1 MHLTKKIIAFNM
13 IFNSRIYIFF
23 FFLYFIK
30 IIGILIYFKFVI
42 QKFSTIGVKTPQIS
56 LYFAYMFFTS
66 SFVSFILLTYVFI
79 SQKIRMYIPY
89 VIVEGNLV
97 LVSIVLLPFVE
108 RRYSSLVLI
117 CPMFIKYFMILYIF
131 RNDIKAARYVEAQ
144 KYGLNILAQR
154 ALKVSLN

>member
-1 MHLTKKIIAFNM
+1 M
-13 IFNSRIYIFF
+13 ISNSRIYIFF

-30 IIGILIYFKFVI
+30 IIGVLIYFKLLI
-42 QKFSTIGVKTPQIS
+42 QKFNVNGVKTPQIS

-79 SQKIRMYIPY
+79 SQKIQMYIPY

-97 LVSIVLLPFVE
+97 LISIGLLPFVQ
-108 RRYSSLVLI
+108 RRYSSLLLI
-117 CPMFIKYFMILYIF
+117 FPMFIKYFMILYIF